1 MSVVSIFCVISVAI
15 VESFSREVVIRTVG
29 IVFVFPGEIFVRV
42 HGGLSLM
49 GVVMLRGMFMR
60 GDLLG

>member
-1 MSVVSIFCVISVAI
+1 MSVVSIFCVISLPI

-29 IVFVFPGEIFVRV
+29 IVFPGEIFVRV

-49 GVVMLRGMFMR
+49 GVVMLRGKFMR